1 MCTIKQHPG
10 KFEGESCITHLAH
23 DWMMN
28 GFMDDTE
35 WDNSDRPLDI
45 FNGPFDK
52 LSHRD
57 TGMLCLECHND
68 LLSAKSVAFWQSD
81 NGFAYS
87 EVR

>member
-23 DWMMN
+23 EWMMN
-28 GFMDDTE
+28 GAQDDTE
-35 WDNSDRPLDI
+35 WDEMDLPTEI
-45 FNGPFDK
+45 FNGPFN
-52 LSHRD
+52 LSPLD

-68 LLSAKSVAFWQSD
+68 LLKAKSVSLWED
-81 NGFAYS
+81 TNGFAYS